1 MDEVGIDVPAH
12 CGRRERWV
20 IDCPFPARFD
30 AEAKRWLLDE
40 GAICW
45 DEVMVRWKGRG
56 PMNDDYVERLQR
68 GYRSAPGGGG
78 MTPARQVEA
87 RLWRALQEV
96 EDPEIPISVVGMGLI
111 VSIAYR
117 AGERAVDLELT
128 FTSMGCPAME
138 FIQDDI
144 RARLLAE
151 PDVDEV
157 RIEVVWDPVWT
168 RSRIREDARATM
180 RSLGIVA

>member
-1 MDEVGIDVPAH
+1 MG
-12 CGRRERWV
+12 
-20 IDCPFPARFD
+20 
-30 AEAKRWLLDE
+30 LT
-40 GAICW
+40 
-45 DEVMVRWKGRG
+45 
-56 PMNDDYVERLQR
+56 
-68 GYRSAPGGGG
+68 AP
-78 MTPARQVEA
+78 VEA

-111 VSIAYR
+111 VSLAYR
-117 AGERAVDLELT
+117 AAERAVDLELT
-128 FTSMGCPAME
+128 FTSMGGPAMD
-138 FIQDDI
+138 FIEDDI

-151 PDVDEV
+151 PDVDAV

>member
-1 MDEVGIDVPAH
+1 V
-12 CGRRERWV
+12 
-20 IDCPFPARFD
+20 
-30 AEAKRWLLDE
+30 
-40 GAICW
+40 
-45 DEVMVRWKGRG
+45 
-56 PMNDDYVERLQR
+56 
-68 GYRSAPGGGG
+68 SACES
-78 MTPARQVEA
+78 VEA

-111 VSIAYR
+111 VSLAYR
-117 AGERAVDLELT
+117 ARERAVDLELT

-138 FIQDDI
+138 FIEDDI

-180 RSLGIVA
+180 RRLGIVA